1 MNASTWAVLIAGLV
15 GCVGLVFLIRRR
27 RQAVSAVEAELASR
41 PAALRDSEL
50 IHVERLFRISA
61 PVRLAARI
69 DRAYRLPS
77 GMIVL
82 VEFKTRW
89 TNRPPRSDVIQ
100 LSAQRLVMEHHGL
113 LVAPF
118 GYVVIRRPGRAAAY
132 TTHRVE
138 LMTGMDVEDLI
149 HRREEVLAQRIT
161 PTHAADGGT
170 CRTCAFRSECDHGR
184 P

>member
-1 MNASTWAVLIAGLV
+1 MNESTWAVLIAGLA
-15 GCVGLVFLIRRR
+15 GCVCLVLLVRRR

-41 PAALRDSEL
+41 PAALRDAEL

-61 PVRLAARI
+61 PARLAARI

-77 GMIVL
+77 GVIVL

-89 TNRPPRSDVIQ
+89 TNRPSRSDVIQ
-100 LSAQRLVMEHHGL
+100 LSTQRLVMEHHGL

-118 GYVVIRRPGRAAAY
+118 GYVVIRRPGRAAY
-132 TTHRVE
+132 TTRRVE
-138 LMTGMDVEDLI
+138 LMTGMDVVGLI
-149 HRREEVLAQRIT
+149 HRREEILAQRIA
-161 PTHAADGGT
+161 PTHAANGGT
-170 CRTCAFRSECDHGR
+170 CRTCAFRSECDRGR